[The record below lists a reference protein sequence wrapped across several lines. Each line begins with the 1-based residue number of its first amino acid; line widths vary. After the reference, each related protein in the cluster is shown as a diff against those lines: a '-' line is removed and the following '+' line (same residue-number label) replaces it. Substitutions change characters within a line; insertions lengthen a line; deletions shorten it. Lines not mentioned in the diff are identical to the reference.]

1 MPMISDNEEML
12 TTRVQFPPSGNEG
25 GNSVS
30 NEFNVTTAIDQCTVF
45 TMLPAKGEKGDKGD
59 PGESAYTIAQGHGFP
74 GTEAQ
79 WEELMT
85 ETYENAQTAADAA
98 AEASRVSAYVQGIV
112 DEGLGPYYYT
122 KTEADNLF
130 APKNNTYTK
139 TEIDGMLLAL
149 FPIGSVYIT
158 ITNMNPGNFIGGTWA
173 SFGNGRV
180 LMGEGT
186 GEDTNGLSQ
195 TFTGGTEGGEYTHTL
210 SVNEIPA
217 HNHSFYR
224 FYSNGE
230 DTGLSSER
238 RENARRTHINTTST
252 GGGQAH
258 NIVQP
263 YVVVYFWRRI
273 A

>member
-12 TTRVQFPPSGNEG
+12 TTRVQFPPGGNEG
-25 GNSVS
+25 GTSVS

-59 PGESAYTIAQGHGFP
+59 PGESAYTIAQEHGFP

-122 KTEADNLF
+122 KTESDERYV
-130 APKNNTYTK
+130 KESEINNK
-139 TEIDGMLLAL
+139 LLGL

-186 GEDTNGLSQ
+186 GEDINGLSQ
-195 TFTGGTEGGEYTHTL
+195 TFAGGTEGGEYTHTL
-210 SVNEIPA
+210 TVNEMPA
-217 HNHSFYR
+217 HTHTFYR
-224 FYSNGE
+224 YLSSGS
-230 DTGLSSER
+230 DTGISSTR
-238 RENARRTHINTTST
+238 HDSDKRTSINTGST

>member
-1 MPMISDNEEML
+1 MKRQIRTPYFEIGTKNYIYGD
-12 TTRVQFPPSGNEG
+12 
-25 GNSVS
+25 
-30 NEFNVTTAIDQCTVF
+30 TV
-45 TMLPAKGEKGDKGD
+45 LEYAK
-59 PGESAYTIAQGHGFP
+59 
-74 GTEAQ
+74 
-79 WEELMT
+79 
-85 ETYENAQTAADAA
+85 AADAA

-122 KTEADNLF
+122 KTESDNLF

-173 SFGNGRV
+173 SFGIGRV

-186 GEDTNGLSQ
+186 GEDINGLSQ
-195 TFTGGTEGGEYTHTL
+195 TFAGGTEGGEYTHTL
-210 SVNEIPA
+210 TVNEMPA
-217 HNHSFYR
+217 HTHTFYR
-224 FYSNGE
+224 YLSSGS
-230 DTGLSSER
+230 DTGISSTR
-238 RENARRTHINTTST
+238 HDSDKRTSINTGST